1 MAATSAAVRPGDAR
15 APGSEAAA
23 GEGAE
28 LVMPP
33 PPRAV
38 RIIEL
43 GEDGAP
49 VYGGL
54 LIVEVG
60 CRLVF
65 NVRPNHKMDM
75 VRAGGRGYGHRRGG
89 VGGAGHPLAKR
100 QC

>member
-1 MAATSAAVRPGDAR
+1 MAPAAGIATAEPATAETLITNV
-15 APGSEAAA
+15 AAA
-23 GEGAE
+23 P
-28 LVMPP
+28 LVLPA

-43 GEDGAP
+43 GEDGSPACP
-49 VYGGL
+49 GL

-75 VRAGGRGYGHRRGG
+75 VSVVA
-89 VGGAGHPLAKR
+89 VVAV
-100 QC
+100 